1 MAITVKTMRRLL
13 AHEADSKN
21 PRHLRRKLVIKT
33 GQPVWWGL
41 GFFFLATVAL
51 LVVVL
56 SRLGS
61 IDRQF
66 TEPGIA
72 DYRNGNYPKAIQELN
87 TAIKLDQGNSYAYYY
102 LGLSL
107 KKTGDAFHARRA
119 FLNAKSCERNSR
131 NSNPDFIDRC
141 DKAMND
147 IDDGH

>member
-1 MAITVKTMRRLL
+1 MKIVQST
-13 AHEADSKN
+13 
-21 PRHLRRKLVIKT
+21 
-33 GQPVWWGL
+33 WWGL
-41 GFFFLATVAL
+41 SLFFLATVVL

-61 IDRQF
+61 IDRQY

-72 DYRNGNYPKAIQELN
+72 DYRNGNYSKAIQELN

-107 KKTGDAFHARRA
+107 KKTGDVSRARRA

-131 NSNPDFIDRC
+131 NSNRYSV
-141 DKAMND
+141 
-147 IDDGH
+147 